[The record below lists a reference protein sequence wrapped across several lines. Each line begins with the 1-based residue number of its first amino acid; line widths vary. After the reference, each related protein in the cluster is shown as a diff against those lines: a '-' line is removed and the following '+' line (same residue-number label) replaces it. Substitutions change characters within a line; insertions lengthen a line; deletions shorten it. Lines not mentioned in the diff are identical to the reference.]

1 MFLSRRVISGFSLA
15 ILGWLSPIILL
26 ANIDAQRSDQLDLC
40 FNFPLD
46 CEKYFDGYSIDA
58 ERSSPERKVYYVEKT
73 AYKSAWYFY
82 STNRYI
88 KTEILNAPIVR
99 YNEAFTDQTNGGTP
113 MFGKIRVSVPA
124 IHVRGKSEFP
134 HKEKNQDPFKH
145 FVLGSHEFFD
155 ASQLQEIL
163 EAESERNGTAKLL
176 TYVHGVNNT
185 FPDAVRR
192 LAQLKTDL
200 PYEGMAFLFS
210 WPSRRW
216 EIYNSLNNYQV
227 DRANADISSRIL
239 TKTLKTLSASAQ
251 REHSLIAHSHGA
263 KVMAQTLVDLGA
275 GGITDI
281 GVKSIIMVA
290 PDISVAKFE
299 QYYDDL
305 SNLPRN
311 TMFAVYTY
319 TDDRILKRAEQW
331 DKQPRLGR
339 SNIEDGVFEN
349 VMITNVR
356 GELKKSMSHSY
367 FYVAPE
373 MLDDISMVLN
383 VDDLK
388 LKSSD
393 MDMIRELWI
402 GDKP

>member
-1 MFLSRRVISGFSLA
+1 M
-15 ILGWLSPIILL
+15 
-26 ANIDAQRSDQLDLC
+26 
-40 FNFPLD
+40 
-46 CEKYFDGYSIDA
+46 
-58 ERSSPERKVYYVEKT
+58 
-73 AYKSAWYFY
+73 
-82 STNRYI
+82 
-88 KTEILNAPIVR
+88 
-99 YNEAFTDQTNGGTP
+99 
-113 MFGKIRVSVPA
+113 
-124 IHVRGKSEFP
+124 
-134 HKEKNQDPFKH
+134 
-145 FVLGSHEFFD
+145 
-155 ASQLQEIL
+155 
-163 EAESERNGTAKLL
+163 
-176 TYVHGVNNT
+176 
-185 FPDAVRR
+185 
-192 LAQLKTDL
+192 
-200 PYEGMAFLFS
+200 
-210 WPSRRW
+210 
-216 EIYNSLNNYQV
+216 
-227 DRANADISSRIL
+227 
-239 TKTLKTLSASAQ
+239 KTLSASAQ